1 MVSYS
6 TEVAGTDDAGALD
19 RQQRDNLV
27 VGTHVVREPVRQ
39 DDRPST
45 GSTILQIAHRE
56 NTRINRLHMLPL
68 SRPSGIVGLRP
79 GSEGGD
85 GRGGEGLGVLRD
97 ARQVQEVVHAGQH
110 LQARTAGPGG
120 G

>member
-6 TEVAGTDDAGALD
+6 TEVAGTDDGGALG
-19 RQQRDNLV
+19 RQERDNLV

-68 SRPSGIVGLRP
+68 SRPSGIVGLRRP
-79 GSEGGD
+79 R
-85 GRGGEGLGVLRD
+85 GRGPGRSPGRP
-97 ARQVQEVVHAGQH
+97 AG
-110 LQARTAGPGG
+110 AGGGSRRSAPAGPDRWSRRRLGR
-120 G
+120 